1 MPQTT
6 SVCTRTMDNNQTTN
20 NLVKIKY
27 LFTANQMHN
36 SKKQM
41 ILTTLLTGNKPQPC
55 HPRHRQTT
63 TAIRTS
69 ISLRM
74 TTPRCCSR
82 FQHFIKLR
90 APIRRHQMPYQAINS
105 FNSNHFNC
113 LKFTLHMHLLTAIT
127 ITIHTTIAITTT
139 TITTTIITAA
149 LMEPMNLVIS
159 RVRPLELP
167 KRKGL
172 STKRSDLNS
181 TKKSRK

>member
-1 MPQTT
+1 
-6 SVCTRTMDNNQTTN
+6 MDNNQTTN

-27 LFTANQMHN
+27 LFIANQMHN

-41 ILTTLLTGNKPQPC
+41 ILTTLLTGSRPQLC
-55 HPRHRQTT
+55 HPRHRRTI

-82 FQHFIKLR
+82 FQHLIKLR
-90 APIRRHQMPYQAINS
+90 APIRRRQMPYLAVIS
-105 FNSNHFNC
+105 FNSNHINC
-113 LKFTLHMHLLTAIT
+113 LKFTLHMHLPTAIT
-127 ITIHTTIAITTT
+127 ITIHTIIAITTT
-139 TITTTIITAA
+139 ITTITTTTIIITAA
-149 LMEPMNLVIS
+149 LMEPMNLAIS
-159 RVRPLELP
+159 PVRLLELP